1 MASLL
6 TGKPQ
11 LNRIVNR
18 RLILDKVRRDGAISR
33 ADLAKQTAIR
43 PPSVS
48 AIVKELVE
56 EGFIE
61 EIGPGK
67 TSGGRA
73 PRMIALTRNQPR
85 ALGFEIRDNCILAG
99 VSDLTGNLFRKLR
112 VSFVPKSPEHA
123 VEKMHKA
130 GCKLLQEMNGD
141 WNKLQGVGVAVPGH
155 LDVDKGILRW
165 SKTLQWSDIP
175 LKSLCEARWEV
186 ETDIVNDS
194 FAGGMAA
201 QLFEKAQSVEN
212 LVFLCLRFQ
221 KSQNQ
226 LVSIGT
232 GIIINGEPY
241 HGEFG
246 AAGEITTYVRHPLVL
261 ARENDGVTYRD
272 TADFVEALQDG
283 QAAAVSAMNRVSE
296 ELSTLALYIANL
308 LEPGV
313 LMVGLDTP
321 VLQDSLLE
329 RFRQKLEE
337 LGLPHEAGK
346 TKVIASTLGEFGVVQ
361 GAVVPT
367 LQRVFRLP
375 QWS

>member
-1 MASLL
+1 MTSML

-56 EGFIE
+56 EGLVE

-85 ALGFEIRDNCILAG
+85 ALGFEINDTSILAG
-99 VSDLTGNLFRKLR
+99 VSDLTGNLFRRIR
-112 VSFVPKSPEHA
+112 VPFTPKTPAHA
-123 VEKMHKA
+123 IERMHKT
-130 GCKLLQEMNGD
+130 GCKLLGEANVD
-141 WNKLQGVGVAVPGH
+141 WQKLHGVGVAVPGH
-155 LDVDKGILRW
+155 LDVDQGVLRW
-165 SKTLQWSDIP
+165 SQALQWRDVP
-175 LKSLCEARWEV
+175 LKRMCEARWDV
-186 ETDIVNDS
+186 ATDVVNDS
-194 FAGGMAA
+194 FACAMAA

-221 KSQNQ
+221 VAHHQ
-226 LVSIGT
+226 VVGIGT

-246 AAGEITTYVRHPLVL
+246 AAGEITTSVRHPLAL
-261 ARENDGVTYRD
+261 ARENDGQAYQD
-272 TADFVEALQDG
+272 IADFTKAFQAG
-283 QAAAVSAMNRVSE
+283 QSAAVSAMKHVGD
-296 ELSTLALYIANL
+296 ELATLVLHIVNL
-308 LEPGV
+308 LEPGI
-313 LMVGLDTP
+313 LMVGSDTP
-321 VLQDSLLE
+321 ILYDSLLD
-329 RFRQKLEE
+329 RFRRKLEE
-337 LGLPHEAGK
+337 LRLPHEAGK
-346 TKVIASTLGEFGVVQ
+346 TNVIASTLGQYGVVR